1 MSIQPIDP
9 RTALPARL
17 IDAMRAV
24 AVGDRLNIAY
34 SGGLDSRF
42 LAFAAKRAGLDV
54 RLYHATGPHIGDDE
68 TREAV
73 EAAKALGLTVTL
85 VPVNPLDIPKLAEAG
100 KKRCYVCKAVL
111 MATLL
116 KVVDGGKLCD
126 GTNHSD
132 RNVYRPGK
140 DALKELGVVSP
151 LAVAEITKSEIREVG
166 RALGFP
172 HPEQAARPCLLTRFP
187 YGVLPD
193 VRLLALTA
201 RIETVIGTYPDM
213 EALRFRLRF
222 PDGQHPSLHLEK
234 ASLAGIDIEKFNAML
249 LDLNRR
255 FGPAL
260 KAAGAIGEI
269 KTEVFE
275 TLSGYFDRI

>member
-24 AVGDRLNIAY
+24 AVGNRLNIAY

-42 LAFAAKRAGLDV
+42 LAFVGKRAGFDV

-73 EAAKALGLTVTL
+73 KAAKTLGLTVTL
-85 VPVNPLDIPKLAEAG
+85 VPVNPLDIPKLAGAG
-100 KKRCYVCKAVL
+100 KKRCYVCKSVL

-116 KVVDGGKLCD
+116 TVVNGQTLCD

-151 LAVAEITKSEIREVG
+151 LALAEITKDEIREIG
-166 RALGFP
+166 SKLGFP
-172 HPEQAARPCLLTRFP
+172 NSQQAARPCLLTRFP

-193 VRLLALTA
+193 VKLLALTA
-201 RIETVIGTYPDM
+201 RIETVIGTYPGM
-213 EALRFRLRF
+213 TALRFRLRF
-222 PDGQHPSLHLEK
+222 PDGRHPSLHLEK
-234 ASLAGIDIEKFNAML
+234 ASLADIDAKKISGMMT
-249 LDLNRR
+249 DINRR
-255 FGPAL
+255 FGAAL
-260 KAAGAIGEI
+260 KAAGAIGQI
-269 KTEVFE
+269 QTEVFE
-275 TLSGYFDRI
+275 TLSGYFDRL